1 MRQLEE
7 AGGSAVIAGSATM
20 SRYRARAALV
30 FSGATAIALVHA
42 LDDAFL
48 NRQPGV
54 GADEHTLA
62 ALMAL
67 TIGLAGVIAFPHL
80 RPGLRAGLAL
90 VFGILALVNGAL
102 HIAHIGVEGVAESD
116 LSGGLAAAAGLVLIG
131 LGLSIPWRHRGE
143 GAATRPRR
151 WGYRLVAVLGGAI
164 VVYAFLY
171 PVCFALVQTHAFREP
186 IGDPPS
192 AAYKPSTFAASDGLE
207 LSGWY
212 RTSQNGAA
220 IILVH
225 GGGSDRTG
233 SRTHA
238 ELLARHGYGVL
249 LYDSRGR
256 GESEGSPNGAGW
268 DWDKDVAGALA
279 FLAERED
286 VDPDR
291 IGALGLSTG
300 ANVLLEVAA
309 ERKDLSAV
317 VADGAGMR
325 SCDDFLALDGGAVWL
340 GAPVF
345 CTMFAASRVF
355 SGSSPGKPLED
366 LVARIA
372 PTPLPLI
379 AGGRGQ
385 FERDFNLI
393 YEKAAREPVE
403 LWDLP
408 DVNHTKAINERP
420 AQYEQ
425 RVVGFFDRAL
435 VAGGGSAAPSAL
447 ALQSP
452 RPSQSTR
459 NRRYP

>member
-1 MRQLEE
+1 
-7 AGGSAVIAGSATM
+7 M
-20 SRYRARAALV
+20 SRYRAPATLV
-30 FSGATAIALVHA
+30 FGSAIALALLHA

-54 GADEHTLA
+54 GADEHALA

-67 TIGLAGVIAFPHL
+67 TLGLAGVIAFPRL
-80 RPGLRAGLAL
+80 RPALRAGIAL

-102 HIAHIGVEGVAESD
+102 HIAHIAVEGIAESD
-116 LSGGLAAAAGLVLIG
+116 LTGGLAAVAGLVLIG

-143 GAATRPRR
+143 GAATRRRR
-151 WGYRLVAVLGGAI
+151 WGYRLVAVLAGMI

-171 PVCFALVQTHAFREP
+171 PVGFALVQTHAFRQP

-192 AAYKPSTFAASDGLE
+192 AAYIPVTFPASDGLK

-212 RTSQNGAA
+212 RASQNSAA
-220 IILVH
+220 VILVH

-233 SRTHA
+233 SQEHA

-256 GESEGSPNGAGW
+256 GESEGSANGAGW
-268 DWDKDVAGALA
+268 GWDMDVAGALT
-279 FLAERED
+279 FLGERND

-300 ANVLLEVAA
+300 ANVLLE
-309 ERKDLSAV
+309 
-317 VADGAGMR
+317 
-325 SCDDFLALDGGAVWL
+325 
-340 GAPVF
+340 
-345 CTMFAASRVF
+345 FAAQRVF

-372 PTPLPLI
+372 PTPLLLI

-385 FERDFNLI
+385 FEREFNLI
-393 YEKAAREPVE
+393 YAKAARDPVE

-435 VAGGGSAAPSAL
+435 L
-447 ALQSP
+447 
-452 RPSQSTR
+452 TK
-459 NRRYP
+459 

>member
-1 MRQLEE
+1 MTQLMR
-7 AGGSAVIAGSATM
+7 ARCTGAIAGSAAT
-20 SRYRARAALV
+20 SRYRARATLV
-30 FSGATAIALVHA
+30 FSGATALALVHA

-54 GADEHTLA
+54 GPDEHALA
-62 ALMAL
+62 ALIAL
-67 TIGLAGVIAFPHL
+67 TIGLASVIAFPLL

-102 HIAHIGVEGVAESD
+102 HIAHIGVDGPAGSD
-116 LSGGLAAAAGLVLIG
+116 LTGGLAAVAGLVLIG

-143 GAATRPRR
+143 RAATRRRR
-151 WGYRLVAVLGGAI
+151 WGSRLVAVLAGTI

-171 PVCFALVQTHAFREP
+171 PVGFALVQTHAFREP

-192 AAYKPSTFAASDGLE
+192 AAYKSVTFAASDGLE

-212 RTSQNGAA
+212 RASQNSAA
-220 IILVH
+220 VILVH

-233 SRTHA
+233 SQEHA
-238 ELLARHGYGVL
+238 ELLVRHGYGVL

-268 DWDKDVAGALA
+268 GWEKDVAGALT
-279 FLAERED
+279 FLGGRED

-300 ANVLLEVAA
+300 ANVLIEVAG
-309 ERKDLSAV
+309 ERKGVNAV

-325 SCDDFLALDGGAVWL
+325 SCGDFLDLDGGAVWL

-345 CTMFAASRVF
+345 CTMFAAARVF
-355 SGSSPGKPLED
+355 SGSSPGKPLAD

-372 PTPLPLI
+372 PTPLLLI

-393 YEKAAREPVE
+393 YAKAAREPVE

-435 VAGGGSAAPSAL
+435 L
-447 ALQSP
+447 AK
-452 RPSQSTR
+452 
-459 NRRYP
+459 

>member
-1 MRQLEE
+1 VK
-7 AGGSAVIAGSATM
+7 AIAGSATM
-20 SRYRARAALV
+20 SRYRAPATLV
-30 FSGATAIALVHA
+30 FGSAIALALLHA

-54 GADEHTLA
+54 GADEHALA

-67 TIGLAGVIAFPHL
+67 TLGLAGVIAFPRL
-80 RPGLRAGLAL
+80 RPALRAGIAL

-102 HIAHIGVEGVAESD
+102 HIAHIAVEGIAESD
-116 LSGGLAAAAGLVLIG
+116 LTGGLAAVAGLVLIG

-143 GAATRPRR
+143 GAATRRRR
-151 WGYRLVAVLGGAI
+151 WGYRLVAVLAGMI

-171 PVCFALVQTHAFREP
+171 PVGFALVQTHAFRQP

-192 AAYKPSTFAASDGLE
+192 AAYIPVTFPASDGLK

-212 RTSQNGAA
+212 RASQNSAA
-220 IILVH
+220 VILVH

-233 SRTHA
+233 SQEHA

-256 GESEGSPNGAGW
+256 GESEGSANGAGW
-268 DWDKDVAGALA
+268 GWDKDVAGALT
-279 FLAERED
+279 FLGERND

-325 SCDDFLALDGGAVWL
+325 SCDDFLALGGAAVWL
-340 GAPVF
+340 GAPIF
-345 CTMFAASRVF
+345 CTMFAAQRVF

-372 PTPLPLI
+372 PTPLLLI

-385 FERDFNLI
+385 FEREFNLI
-393 YEKAAREPVE
+393 YAKAARDPVE

-435 VAGGGSAAPSAL
+435 L
-447 ALQSP
+447 
-452 RPSQSTR
+452 TK
-459 NRRYP
+459 